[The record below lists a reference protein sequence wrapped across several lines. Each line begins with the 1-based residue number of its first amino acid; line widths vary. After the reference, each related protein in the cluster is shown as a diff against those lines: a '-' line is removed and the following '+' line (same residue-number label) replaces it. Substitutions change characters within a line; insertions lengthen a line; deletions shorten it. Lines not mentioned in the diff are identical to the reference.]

1 MDTAKPISINLSEV
15 IRTRLGSRSRYV
27 PGFVVRYMERL
38 ICQDKL
44 NELLRVNYP
53 RRGADFCKG
62 VLEHLDVSLT
72 VRGAENLPA
81 NSRVMV
87 VSNHPLGG
95 LDGMAMIAW
104 LSEHY
109 GVPARF
115 VVNDLLM
122 AIEPLRESFIPVNKH
137 GSQSRSYAGALDNAL
152 AGNDPVVIYP
162 AGLCSRMGKGG
173 VIADTTWHKMFVCKA
188 IESKRDIVP
197 VFFEGRNSQ
206 SFYRSAQWRKRLGIK
221 FNFEMILLPREVFRA
236 AGSTFTL
243 TVGKAIHWQQLR
255 GGRDAAAQ
263 ALEIRNKV
271 YALRD
276 K

>member
-15 IRTRLGSRSRYV
+15 IRTRLGRRSRYV
-27 PGFVVRYMERL
+27 PGFVVRYLERL

-44 NELLRVNYP
+44 NELLYKNFP

-62 VLEHLDVSLT
+62 VLEHLGVSLT
-72 VRGAENLPA
+72 VRGSENLPA
-81 NSRVMV
+81 ASRVMV

-109 GVPARF
+109 GCPARF

-122 AIEPLRESFIPVNKH
+122 AVEPLRESFIPVNKH
-137 GSQSRSYAGALDNAL
+137 GAQSRSYAGALDEAL
-152 AGNDPVVIYP
+152 AGDGPVVIYP

-173 VIADTTWHKMFVCKA
+173 VIADMEWRKMFVCKA

-197 VFFEGRNSQ
+197 VFFEGRNSAG
-206 SFYRSAQWRKRLGIK
+206 FYRTARWRKRLGIK
-221 FNFEMILLPREVFRA
+221 FNFEMILLPREIFRS

-243 TVGKAIHWQQLR
+243 TVGKTIPWQQLR
-255 GGRDAAAQ
+255 GGRDAAAE
-263 ALEIRNKV
+263 AAEIRRTV
-271 YALRD
+271 YALGD
-276 K
+276 